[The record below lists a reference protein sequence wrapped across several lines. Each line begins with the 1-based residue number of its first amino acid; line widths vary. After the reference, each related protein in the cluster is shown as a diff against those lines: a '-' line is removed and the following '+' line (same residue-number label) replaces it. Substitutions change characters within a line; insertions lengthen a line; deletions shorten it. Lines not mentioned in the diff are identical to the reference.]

1 MAIAPIQPLPPAQA
15 LTQIEPLQPAASS
28 AGAGDFGKLVNNVLQ
43 DVNQSQNQAADAV
56 AQLAAGKT
64 DNVHQVMIAL
74 GKAEVSFNYML
85 EVRNRLL
92 DAYKQVM
99 QMPI

>member
-1 MAIAPIQPLPPAQA
+1 MATAPIQPLQPAQSVA
-15 LTQIEPLQPAASS
+15 GIEPLKPAAS
-28 AGAGDFGKLVNNVLQ
+28 GAGDFGQLVGRMLQ

>member
-1 MAIAPIQPLPPAQA
+1 MAITP
-15 LTQIEPLQPAASS
+15 IEPLQPAQALSQIQPLKPAAS
-28 AGAGDFGKLVNNVLQ
+28 GAGDFGQLVSNVLQ

-56 AQLAAGKT
+56 AQLAAGQT

-99 QMPI
+99 QMQI

>member
-1 MAIAPIQPLPPAQA
+1 MAISAVQ
-15 LTQIEPLQPAASS
+15 PLQPAQGLD
-28 AGAGDFGKLVNNVLQ
+28 AGPAPQPAAPKSGDFQSLLGNVVN
-43 DVNQSQNQAADAV
+43 DFNQVQNQAADEIAN
-56 AQLAAGKT
+56 LAAGKT

-74 GKAEVSFNYML
+74 GKADVSFNYML

-99 QMPI
+99 EMPV

>member
-1 MAIAPIQPLPPAQA
+1 MALAPIQPLQPAQA
-15 LTQIEPLQPAASS
+15 ITQLQPLKPAAS
-28 AGAGDFGKLVNNVLQ
+28 GAGDFGQLVGNLVQ
-43 DVNQSQNQAADAV
+43 DVNQSQSQAADAV

>member
-1 MAIAPIQPLPPAQA
+1 MAISGIQPLQPAQA
-15 LTQIEPLQPAASS
+15 LTPVQPLKPAAPQ
-28 AGAGDFGKLVNNVLQ
+28 AGDFQKLVGNM
-43 DVNQSQNQAADAV
+43 VNDFNQVQNQAADDIAK
-56 AQLAAGKT
+56 LAAGKT

-99 QMPI
+99 QMPM

>member
-1 MAIAPIQPLPPAQA
+1 MAIAPIQPLPPAQTIA
-15 LTQIEPLQPAASS
+15 RIDPLRPAAS
-28 AGAGDFGKLVNNVLQ
+28 GAGDFGQLVGHVLQ
-43 DVNQSQNQAADAV
+43 DVNQSQNQASDAV

-74 GKAEVSFNYML
+74 GKAEISFNYML
-85 EVRNRLL
+85 EVRNRLI

-99 QMPI
+99 QMQI

>member
-1 MAIAPIQPLPPAQA
+1 MAIAPIAPLQPAQA
-15 LTQIEPLQPAASS
+15 LTQIEPLKPAAS
-28 AGAGDFGKLVNNVLQ
+28 GAGDFGTLVNNVLQ

-56 AQLAAGKT
+56 TQLAAGKT

-99 QMPI
+99 QMQI

>member
-1 MAIAPIQPLPPAQA
+1 MSLAPIQPLQPAQA
-15 LTQIEPLQPAASS
+15 VTQIQPLKPAA
-28 AGAGDFGKLVNNVLQ
+28 AGAGDFGQVVGNLLQ